1 MGKKQLQKFFNKV
14 FSSKGLFGF
23 VLASL
28 TAATIFIIVQIAFEP
43 EHKGDYLL
51 LLVQCILGIVLLF
64 LPSMAARRLK
74 VTLSSWMMVV
84 YVIFIYCA
92 LYLGEVHMFYYRV
105 PHWDTL
111 LHLSSGALLGI
122 LGYTLVSF
130 LNNSDQI
137 PVALSPLFV
146 AIFTF
151 SFAVALG
158 VIWEVYEF
166 TFDWILGLNMQKFA
180 LEDGTPFIG
189 RAALQ
194 DTMKDLIAACIGAL
208 VFSII
213 GFIGVKK
220 KSSWL
225 RKLSLK
231 RVS

>member
-1 MGKKQLQKFFNKV
+1 MIKKLQKILRKII
-14 FSSKGLFGF
+14 SSKGLFGF

-28 TAATIFIIVQIAFEP
+28 SAATIFVIVQIALEP

-51 LLVQCILGIVLLF
+51 LLVQCILGIFLLF
-64 LPSMAARRLK
+64 VPSMAAHRLK
-74 VTLSSWMMVV
+74 ITLSSWMMIV
-84 YVIFIYCA
+84 YVVFIYCA

-158 VIWEVYEF
+158 VVWEVYEF
-166 TFDWILGLNMQKFA
+166 TFDWLLGLNMQKFA
-180 LEDGTPFIG
+180 TESGAPLIG

-194 DTMKDLIAACIGAL
+194 DTMKDLIAACVGAL
-208 VFSII
+208 VFSVI
-213 GFIGVKK
+213 GFFGVKK
-220 KSSWL
+220 KSGWL
-225 RKLSLK
+225 SKLSLK
-231 RVS
+231 RVA

>member
-1 MGKKQLQKFFNKV
+1 MVKKLRKFFGKV
-14 FSSKGLFGF
+14 ISSKGLFGF

-28 TAATIFIIVQIAFEP
+28 TAATIFVSFQIAFEP

-64 LPSMAARRLK
+64 IPSIAARRLK

-111 LHLSSGALLGI
+111 LHLSSGVLLGI

-130 LNNSDQI
+130 LNNSDKI

-146 AIFTF
+146 AIFIF
-151 SFAVALG
+151 SFSMAIAVL
-158 VIWEVYEF
+158 WEIYEF
-166 TFDWILGLNMQKFA
+166 TFDAILGLNMQKFA
-180 LEDGTPFIG
+180 LEDGTPLVG
-189 RAALQ
+189 NRALQ
-194 DTMKDLIAACIGAL
+194 DTMKDFIAATIGAL

-213 GFIGVKK
+213 GFFGVKK
-220 KSSWL
+220 KSGWL
-225 RKLSLK
+225 SKLSLK